1 MGISQSK
8 DTETINWQNINTNDM
23 SSTIPNLHG
32 ISKEARELVSKL
44 NLPEISENNS
54 EFNID
59 NVFKPNTN
67 QVQQQNISEE
77 NSSSPFISSEMYN
90 YLLNKY
96 NDNKV
101 EMTGGAPKKVES
113 EENSTS
119 SSSEVESS
127 SDVQESKKK
136 DKQSKKIK
144 NSAKSSENYLS
155 YVSSSAHT
163 GGSMSEAEES
173 LQNENQYSI
182 SSVNTSDINMITED

>member
-96 NDNKV
+96 NDKKV

-173 LQNENQYSI
+173 VQNENQYSI
-182 SSVNTSDINMITED
+182 SSVNTSDINMISE